1 MKKKWKKDEELN
13 FWQPASDMF
22 SALLL
27 IFMLVILLLG
37 LYLVHI
43 PPYSEPDPTAGDSYL
58 GGDDSEGE
66 SEPVPTVFAWDLGGD
81 GAGGGGSGGDDGEED
96 GDSTPAPEATPTP
109 SPTPT
114 PTPTPTP
121 DPPGGGGGG
130 GGGIGGGGG
139 EGEGEGRNPDE
150 GLKSAVYVMLV
161 DAETDRTIKEANV
174 LFELYE
180 EDGALQ
186 ILNTYYPERLTFRN
200 YETTESGTFFFPE
213 KLKEGSY
220 YLHELTE
227 PEGYDAASNQHFV
240 LDAIYDWPDP
250 YVVRVPIYAS
260 RNVIRVQLTD
270 AETGAPVAGGSF
282 DVIAAENIIT
292 SDGTLRYRTGQVV
305 GEIVCDEEGYGV
317 SEEVYLGLYR
327 LRQREIPRYYAGQS
341 EDLEV
346 EVSKKTAVLPPL
358 YAVSCERT
366 RLRVLLEDELYP
378 GRGIADI
385 PFRVTGDRA
394 AVTAADVST
403 GANGTFVLDELEK
416 GVTYRIR
423 QSGTAGNYRA
433 SQAEYTVTVDARG
446 CIDGEAEA
454 ALTITNRLLRV
465 SVGITDEFSGT
476 QVPNINLALYDET
489 DTLLHT
495 WTTTGSEQLFTDL
508 NEGTYYLVK
517 DGDTE
522 NRYPIRVVDQAE
534 IQTVNIHT
542 TYVLRYVVMGAGA
555 VVFIGGAAALLTALR
570 RKKKKKANET
580 KTAETKS

>member
-1 MKKKWKKDEELN
+1 MKRKLKKDEELN

-43 PPYSEPDPTAGDSYL
+43 PPYSEPDPAAGDTYI

-66 SEPVPTVFAWDLGGD
+66 SEPVPTVFAWNLNGD
-81 GAGGGGSGGDDGEED
+81 GEGGGGSGGDGEEE
-96 GDSTPAPEATPTP
+96 GDSTAAPEATPTP

-139 EGEGEGRNPDE
+139 EGEGEGHNPDE
-150 GLKSAVYVMLV
+150 GLKSAVYVMMV

-186 ILNTYYPERLTFRN
+186 ILNTYYPERITFRN
-200 YETTESGTFFFPE
+200 YETTEAGTFFFPE

-227 PEGYDAASNQHFV
+227 PEGYDAAENQHFV
-240 LDAIYDWPDP
+240 LDMIYDWPDP
-250 YVVRVPIYAS
+250 YVVRVPIYPS

-270 AETGAPVAGGSF
+270 AETGAPVSGGSF

-292 SDGTLRYRTGQVV
+292 SDGTLRYRAGQVV
-305 GEIVCDEEGYGV
+305 SEIVCDEEGYGV

-327 LRQREIPRYYAGQS
+327 LRQQEIPRYYAGQA

-346 EVSKKTAVLPPL
+346 EVNKKTSVLPPL
-358 YAVSCERT
+358 YTMSCERT
-366 RLRVLLEDELYP
+366 RIRVLLEDELYP

-385 PFRVTGDRA
+385 SFRVTGDRA

-403 GANGTFVLDELEK
+403 GASGTFVLDELEK

-423 QSGTAGNYRA
+423 QSGTSGNYRPN
-433 SQAEYTVTVDARG
+433 QTEHTVTVDARG
-446 CIDGEAEA
+446 YIDGEPEA
-454 ALTITNRLLRV
+454 AVTITNRLIRV
-465 SVGITDEFSGT
+465 SIGITDEFSGT
-476 QVPNINLALYDET
+476 QVPNVNLALYDEA

-495 WTTTGSEQLFTDL
+495 WTTTGSELVFTDL
-508 NEGTYYLVK
+508 SEGAYYLVK

-534 IQTVNIHT
+534 IQTVSIHT
-542 TYVLRYVVMGAGA
+542 TYVLRYVVLGASA
-555 VVFIGGAAALLTALR
+555 VILIGGAAAALTAVR
-570 RKKKKKANET
+570 RKKKKKANEAAN
-580 KTAETKS
+580 AETKS